1 VTDKAGARREYVL
14 GLALGAA
21 GAALVLLAVRQDWA
35 HVVTPAPAPLP
46 ATSVFVRGQDL
57 VPVAGA
63 LGLAALAGLAAV
75 VATRGIARRLT
86 GLLLAAFGLAMMV
99 SVGVRTTTSSV
110 LAAARAAGVPEAGS
124 ATAGGVSGVAPGTVP
139 GGAAPGVT
147 ATGHVM
153 LAGFPWQAVALA
165 GALIVL
171 AAGVLTA
178 WRGPGWPSMSS
189 RYERAGRA
197 APTDAAAPRGA
208 ANGSAAMWDALSRGA
223 DPTDRPAG
231 NAPAANPPAAN
242 PPAAQAPAAD
252 SGGKAADVPG

>member
-1 VTDKAGARREYVL
+1 MSGGARREYAL

-35 HVVTPAPAPLP
+35 HVATPAPAPLP
-46 ATSVFVRGQDL
+46 ASSVFVRGQDL

-75 VATRGIARRLT
+75 VATRGLARRLT

-99 SVGVRTTTSSV
+99 SVGIRTTPSSV
-110 LAAARAAGVPEAGS
+110 LAAARAAGVPQAGS
-124 ATAGGVSGVAPGTVP
+124 ATAGAPGVAPGTIP
-139 GGAAPGVT
+139 GGTAPGVT
-147 ATGHVM
+147 AAGHVM

-165 GALIVL
+165 GALTVL

-178 WRGPGWPSMSS
+178 WRGPRWPSMSS

-197 APTDAAAPRGA
+197 ARAPRGA
-208 ANGSAAMWDALSRGA
+208 VDGSAAMWDALSRGT

-231 NAPAANPPAAN
+231 NAPAGT
-242 PPAAQAPAAD
+242 APTAE
-252 SGGKAADVPG
+252 SGGTAADVPG